1 MAYLYGKYKTQN
13 ESVLFRYPLTKR
25 DGQIKNS
32 NMQTLN
38 KAYKF
43 IGKVLPD
50 GHLSIPAE
58 IARDTAGK
66 EFEVLMT
73 PIDDIKSSISLY
85 LEGRLE
91 KKGCIKDLSLDSAK
105 IEDAVKKAFG
115 TTNIDVILR
124 I

>member
-1 MAYLYGKYKTQN
+1 
-13 ESVLFRYPLTKR
+13 
-25 DGQIKNS
+25 
-32 NMQTLN
+32 
-38 KAYKF
+38 
-43 IGKVLPD
+43 
-50 GHLSIPAE
+50 
-58 IARDTAGK
+58 
-66 EFEVLMT
+66 MT